1 MYEKKAER
9 LTKAMKDQI
18 EKVRRSG
25 KANMLDTAA
34 VQYVANSMSFYDLTC
49 YLIEGVNRRC
59 YINYILTGEEPEK
72 SEEE

>member
-1 MYEKKAER
+1 MCEKKAER
-9 LTKAMKDQI
+9 LTKAMKGQI

-34 VQYVANSMSFYDLTC
+34 VQYVANSMNFYDLAC
-49 YLIEGVNRRC
+49 YLVDDVNRRN
-59 YINYILTGEEPEK
+59 YFNYILTGEEPEK

>member
-1 MYEKKAER
+1 MCEKKTER

-34 VQYVANSMSFYDLTC
+34 VQYVANSMSFYDLTY
-49 YLIEGVNRRC
+49 YLIEGANRRR
-59 YINYILTGEEPEK
+59 YINYILTGENPA
-72 SEEE
+72 EETEA